1 MIRNWTKV
9 FFFTLNAHLRTRGY
23 LISTILVAFLL
34 LLAIPG
40 ILLFADSQSGS
51 VARSTGIALAVHTDG
66 LDYAPLSQ
74 MNAGVYAGVQYQ
86 GAATLDEARSL
97 CEGNPNSVIVA
108 VDGDVLSV
116 LLPDD
121 TEIEESD
128 AEAFGTYLSSVYPF
142 LASGASAAQPAYTAS
157 AVAADPTDMAESVR
171 SIFAMVL
178 PYVVMM
184 LLYFM
189 MLIYGQ
195 GVANGVIAEKT
206 SKLMDLFLVSVKPAA
221 MILGKTLSIAL
232 AGILQSCLWM
242 GATVGGFA
250 LGSWLVKLV
259 NPQTTLGIISFFDL
273 LGSMSGLFTPAGFAL
288 AVAILI
294 AGFLMYCA
302 LASIGGAMAGKPED
316 LSVTNIL
323 FTIVLVGS
331 FFACIFTGESAGMVS
346 KSPILGYI
354 PFTAILVAP
363 SRVLLGDMT
372 IAQGLLSLGLIAA
385 FAFVLVLIAGR
396 IYTMMAFYRGNPPTP
411 AKMLKLLGIGARA
424 GR

>member
-1 MIRNWTKV
+1 VIQNWTKV
-9 FFFTLNAHLRTRGY
+9 FRFTLQAHMRARGY

-34 LLAIPG
+34 FLAIPG

-51 VARSTGIALAVHTDG
+51 VARFTEIALAVHTDG
-66 LDYAPLSQ
+66 LDYAPLRQ
-74 MNAGVYAGVQYQ
+74 MDMDVYAGVVYQ
-86 GAATLDEARSL
+86 DAANLDEAKAL
-97 CEGNPNSVIVA
+97 CEGNPYSVILA
-108 VDGDVLSV
+108 VDGGVLTV
-116 LLPDD
+116 ILPDN
-121 TEIEESD
+121 TEIPESD
-128 AEAFGTYLSSVYPF
+128 AAAFGTYLSSVYPF
-142 LASGASAAQPAYTAS
+142 LAPGANAAEPAYSASALAAAPA
-157 AVAADPTDMAESVR
+157 DMADSVR
-171 SIFAMVL
+171 SVFAMVL

-195 GVANGVIAEKT
+195 GVANGVIMEKT
-206 SKLMDLFLVSVKPAA
+206 SKLMDLFLVSVRPAA

-232 AGILQSCLWM
+232 AGILQACIWM
-242 GATVGGFA
+242 GAAVGGFA
-250 LGSWLVKLV
+250 LGHWLVELV

-346 KSPILGYI
+346 SSPILNYI

-363 SRVLLGDMT
+363 SHVLLGDMT

-385 FAFVLVLIAGR
+385 FAFVLVLLAGK

-411 AKMLKLLGIGARA
+411 AKMLNMLKTGSRA
-424 GR
+424 MR

>member
-9 FFFTLNAHLRTRGY
+9 FTFTLNAHLGARGY
-23 LISTILVAFLL
+23 LISTTLVALLL

-40 ILLFADSQSGS
+40 ILLFADDQSGS
-51 VARSTGIALAVHTDG
+51 VARSTQIALAVHTDG
-66 LDYAPLSQ
+66 LDYAPLLQ
-74 MNAGVYAGVQYQ
+74 MDAGVYADVAYQ
-86 GAATLDEARSL
+86 GAASLDEARAL
-97 CEGNPNSVIVA
+97 CEGNLNSVIVA
-108 VDGDVLSV
+108 VDGGVLSV
-116 LLPDD
+116 ILPDNTD
-121 TEIEESD
+121 IQKSD

-142 LASGASAAQPAYTAS
+142 LVSGANAARPAYTAS
-157 AVAADPTDMAESVR
+157 AMAADPTDMAESVR

-195 GVANGVIAEKT
+195 GVANGVIMEKT
-206 SKLMDLFLVSVKPAA
+206 SRLMDLFLVSVRPAA

-242 GATVGGFA
+242 GAAVGGFA
-250 LGSWLVKLV
+250 LGIWLVKLI

-273 LGSMSGLFTPAGFAL
+273 LGTMSGLFTPAGFAL
-288 AVAILI
+288 AVAILV

-346 KSPILGYI
+346 KSSILGYI

-372 IAQGLLSLGLIAA
+372 IAQGLLSLGLITA
-385 FAFVLVLIAGR
+385 FAFALVLIAGK

-411 AKMLKLLGIGARA
+411 AKMFRLLGTGSRA